1 MRCREE
7 MEGRQKRSF
16 IVEQFLGTDLY
27 FQNTEFLEDFFFWNI
42 SNYSKAAKVVTE
54 HISLLSFSF
63 CSQCGRQAGRQPVKG
78 VNSNTFRPTPVKEQ
92 LSMALFAVHFHK
104 CKQIQVAHSSAKYC
118 SIKIRSCK
126 IYTSRT
132 FLLWDSLC
140 LSILQNKSLRA
151 HSLESNAS
159 TVLSVL
165 SVIVLKTQLTLR
177 PAISI
182 FQHYNSFYCPTI
194 SHASCQDTQMN
205 ELPGGKLEYKF
216 TRPLLHHNCLY
227 SYSHSSCSTRCT
239 WKWFVLRKRKKKE
252 KKIKEGVGRFA
263 SAL

>member
-1 MRCREE
+1 
-7 MEGRQKRSF
+7 
-16 IVEQFLGTDLY
+16 
-27 FQNTEFLEDFFFWNI
+27 
-42 SNYSKAAKVVTE
+42 
-54 HISLLSFSF
+54 
-63 CSQCGRQAGRQPVKG
+63 
-78 VNSNTFRPTPVKEQ
+78 
-92 LSMALFAVHFHK
+92 MALFAVHFHK
-104 CKQIQVAHSSAKYC
+104 CKQIQIAHSFAKYC

-132 FLLWDSLC
+132 SLLWDSLC
-140 LSILQNKSLRA
+140 LSILQNKGLRA

-252 KKIKEGVGRFA
+252 KKKKKREFVALLLLCRDKEKAVLELLVVKLPSKEVTHWRSLPNFFFP
-263 SAL
+263 L